1 MKVLKNNICFI
12 IFEICLLSLLS
23 ACQNQNNF
31 SNNNNEIQSK
41 GQTLTNTKI
50 QSKEQASVNNKKQS
64 ENNEDVVW
72 NEITKNGV
80 NEELLIKNMNKQTLT
95 YIAQQ
100 LQDIVTKIYEKG
112 EREKFY
118 WLTGQW
124 FNDLMGSKQY
134 RNVISLGNKA
144 MKPLFL
150 IIYKSKDAGMYEW
163 ACSKALTELSGL
175 DFSDVNNGCGWG
187 NSREFLELFIERIPK
202 QNNK

>member
-12 IFEICLLSLLS
+12 IFVICLLSLLS

-80 NEELLIKNMNKQTLT
+80 NEELLIKNMDKQTLT

-112 EREKFY
+112 EREKI
-118 WLTGQW
+118 LLV
-124 FNDLMGSKQY
+124 DS
-134 RNVISLGNKA
+134 A
-144 MKPLFL
+144 M
-150 IIYKSKDAGMYEW
+150 
-163 ACSKALTELSGL
+163 
-175 DFSDVNNGCGWG
+175 V
-187 NSREFLELFIERIPK
+187 
-202 QNNK
+202 